1 MTAVLLFVI
10 AAILSSALTVV
21 QTFLVWGF
29 LRRPRRRLAEAPPR
43 LESPKPPLA
52 PRASTPQVSILKPLC
67 GLEDEL
73 EENLASFACL
83 DGVSYEVVLS
93 VASSTDPAIEVAKRV
108 MARFPASP
116 FVLITGG
123 VTPGLVANPKV
134 ERLIAA
140 SRVARGDIF
149 FISDS
154 NIRVLPDDIAQ
165 TIKAFD
171 DPSVGC
177 VSNPFTAEGA
187 SSFGAAI
194 ESLYL
199 LSFVLPGVIFARA
212 GGAVCVVGKSMAIT
226 RRVWDRIGGFEAF
239 RDILAE
245 DQAIGLAVKADG
257 RRWELSTRVVRNVIV
272 KRTLGQALDRQL
284 RWGKIRFAFSK
295 TLYTAE
301 FLLNPFPLALTAC
314 FLSLLLTPQ
323 WLAYTAALAVGS
335 ACLRV
340 TQVMAAGRATG
351 AGLPFAHAVL
361 APVQD
366 LLQFATQF
374 IPFFSREVNWREHRA
389 RLGRGCVM
397 LRTRQQRQRE
407 SQPAEAGLK
416 WGRQL

>member
-1 MTAVLLFVI
+1 
-10 AAILSSALTVV
+10 
-21 QTFLVWGF
+21 
-29 LRRPRRRLAEAPPR
+29 
-43 LESPKPPLA
+43 
-52 PRASTPQVSILKPLC
+52 
-67 GLEDEL
+67 
-73 EENLASFACL
+73 
-83 DGVSYEVVLS
+83 
-93 VASSTDPAIEVAKRV
+93 
-108 MARFPASP
+108 
-116 FVLITGG
+116 
-123 VTPGLVANPKV
+123 
-134 ERLIAA
+134 
-140 SRVARGDIF
+140 
-149 FISDS
+149 
-154 NIRVLPDDIAQ
+154 
-165 TIKAFD
+165 
-171 DPSVGC
+171 
-177 VSNPFTAEGA
+177 
-187 SSFGAAI
+187 
-194 ESLYL
+194 
-199 LSFVLPGVIFARA
+199 
-212 GGAVCVVGKSMAIT
+212 VGKSMAIT

-340 TQVMAAGRATG
+340 TQVNAAGKATG

-407 SQPAEAGLK
+407 AQPAEAGLK